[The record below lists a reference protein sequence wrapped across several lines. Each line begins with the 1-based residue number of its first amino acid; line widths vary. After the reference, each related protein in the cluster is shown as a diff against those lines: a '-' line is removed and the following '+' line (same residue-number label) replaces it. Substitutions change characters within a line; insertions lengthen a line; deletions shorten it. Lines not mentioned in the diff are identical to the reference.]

1 MIHDSALNTELDKM
15 ILSASGWRKIFAVSE
30 NEEDTT
36 TEIGKANTII
46 SALIAEVFGEYI
58 IEKKGQNCTVAVGID
73 SRPTG
78 PAIADAILKVLAGKN
93 INVQYLDIT
102 AAPEIM
108 AYSRKIDGFVYISA
122 SHNPVGHNGI
132 KFGLNDGGVL
142 PGSETA
148 KLVSAFKELFN
159 QTDIASKAASFTDKC
174 SSQMIEKIYSET
186 ENNKKN
192 AVESYKEFTKQ
203 VVSGTENP
211 DKQSAFFNAI
221 KENVSKNPLSIVC
234 DMNGS
239 ARTLSIDNDFLA
251 NLGIK
256 LFTINGK
263 PRQIVHAI
271 IPEPENLV
279 YCAKELNELRKNDS
293 SATLGYMPDCD
304 GDRGNIVYWNN
315 KTNKAE
321 VLKAQE
327 VFALSVLAELA
338 YNDWLTDGKSQKTA
352 VSVNDPTSMRID
364 DIAEVFDAKV
374 FRAEVGEANVV
385 NLARELREQGYAV
398 PILGEGSNG
407 GNITHPAAVRDPLNT
422 IFALIKLLVLRDSN
436 INGKTK
442 LGLFHTWCIKSAQ
455 ENLYKENFSL
465 EDIIETLPYY
475 TTTGV
480 SENRA
485 LLQIQ
490 TKDHGL
496 LKARFQQALEN
507 QWEEK
512 KQSLKEKYGICSYVA
527 ICNNGTKE
535 TTGISDFSISGRGGL
550 KILFKDE
557 NKKNAAYIWMRGS
570 GTEPVFR
577 ILCDVKG
584 NNPQMEAELLE
595 WETSMLKSVDL

>member
-1 MIHDSALNTELDKM
+1 
-15 ILSASGWRKIFAVSE
+15 
-30 NEEDTT
+30 
-36 TEIGKANTII
+36 
-46 SALIAEVFGEYI
+46 
-58 IEKKGQNCTVAVGID
+58 
-73 SRPTG
+73 
-78 PAIADAILKVLAGKN
+78 
-93 INVQYLDIT
+93 
-102 AAPEIM
+102 
-108 AYSRKIDGFVYISA
+108 
-122 SHNPVGHNGI
+122 
-132 KFGLNDGGVL
+132 
-142 PGSETA
+142 
-148 KLVSAFKELFN
+148 
-159 QTDIASKAASFTDKC
+159 
-174 SSQMIEKIYSET
+174 
-186 ENNKKN
+186 
-192 AVESYKEFTKQ
+192 
-203 VVSGTENP
+203 
-211 DKQSAFFNAI
+211 
-221 KENVSKNPLSIVC
+221 
-234 DMNGS
+234 
-239 ARTLSIDNDFLA
+239 
-251 NLGIK
+251 
-256 LFTINGK
+256 
-263 PRQIVHAI
+263 
-271 IPEPENLV
+271 
-279 YCAKELNELRKNDS
+279 
-293 SATLGYMPDCD
+293 
-304 GDRGNIVYWNN
+304 
-315 KTNKAE
+315 
-321 VLKAQE
+321 
-327 VFALSVLAELA
+327 
-338 YNDWLTDGKSQKTA
+338 
-352 VSVNDPTSMRID
+352 MRID
-364 DIAEVFDAKV
+364 DIAQVFDAKV

-512 KQSLKEKYGICSYVA
+512 KQSLKEKYGIDSYVA

-584 NNPQMEAELLE
+584 NNPQMEDELLE

>member
-1 MIHDSALNTELDKM
+1 MIHDNELKTELDKM
-15 ILSASGWRKIFAVSE
+15 ILSASGWRKIFAISE

-36 TEIGKANTII
+36 SEIGKANTII

-108 AYSRKIDGFVYISA
+108 AYSKKIDGFVYISA

-159 QTDIASKAASFTDKC
+159 QTDIASKAATFTDKC
-174 SSQMIEKIYSET
+174 SSQMIEKIYNET

-192 AVESYKEFTKQ
+192 AVKSYKEFTKH

-221 KENVSKNPLSIVC
+221 KETVSKNPLSIVC

-263 PRQIVHAI
+263 PGQIVHAI

-279 YCAKELNELRKNDS
+279 YCANKLNELRKNDS
-293 SATLGYMPDCD
+293 SVTLGYMPDCD

-338 YNDWLTDGKSQKTA
+338 YNDWLSDGKPQKTA

-364 DIAEVFDAKV
+364 DIAQVFGAKV

-385 NLARELREQGYAV
+385 NLARELREQGFSV

-422 IFALIKLLVLRDSN
+422 IFALIKLLVLRDSTVD
-436 INGKTK
+436 GQTK
-442 LGLFHTWCIKSAQ
+442 LGLFHNWCIKSGQ

-465 EDIIETLPYY
+465 EDIIETLPCY

-480 SENRA
+480 SESRA
-485 LLQIQ
+485 LLQIK
-490 TKDHGL
+490 TKDHSL
-496 LKARFQQALEN
+496 LKARFQQALEKE
-507 QWEEK
+507 WKEK
-512 KQSLKEKYGICSYVA
+512 KQALKEKYGIYSYVA

-535 TTGISDFSISGRGGL
+535 TTDISDFSISGRGGL
-550 KILFKDE
+550 KILFTDE
-557 NKKNAAYIWMRGS
+557 NKKNVAYIWMRGS

-584 NNPQMEAELLE
+584 NNPQTEAELLE